1 MNVLE
6 IRDYLTSRGLKY
18 KWLAN
23 QIGISESYMS
33 LLISGKRNWN
43 QNFIEKTAD
52 VLDIQTDRLLQ
63 MINQNI
69 INNPKK
75 LIKREFEKKSLFS
88 REKIFN
94 DFKNI

>member
-69 INNPKK
+69 INNWENNGKY
-75 LIKREFEKKSLFS
+75 I
-88 REKIFN
+88 
-94 DFKNI
+94 

>member
-1 MNVLE
+1 MNVVE
-6 IRDYLTSRGLKY
+6 IKDYLTSRGLKY

-69 INNPKK
+69 INN
-75 LIKREFEKKSLFS
+75 RENNGKY
-88 REKIFN
+88 I
-94 DFKNI
+94 

>member
-52 VLDIQTDRLLQ
+52 VLDIQTDRLLR

-69 INNPKK
+69 INN
-75 LIKREFEKKSLFS
+75 RENNGKY
-88 REKIFN
+88 I
-94 DFKNI
+94 

>member
-69 INNPKK
+69 INN
-75 LIKREFEKKSLFS
+75 RENNGKY
-88 REKIFN
+88 I
-94 DFKNI
+94 

>member
-23 QIGISESYMS
+23 QIWISESYMS

-69 INNPKK
+69 INN
-75 LIKREFEKKSLFS
+75 RENNGKYIWSYYGV
-88 REKIFN
+88 
-94 DFKNI
+94 

>member
-6 IRDYLTSRGLKY
+6 IKDYLTSRGLKY

-69 INNPKK
+69 INN
-75 LIKREFEKKSLFS
+75 RENNGKY
-88 REKIFN
+88 I
-94 DFKNI
+94 

>member
-69 INNPKK
+69 INN
-75 LIKREFEKKSLFS
+75 RENNGKYIWSYYGV
-88 REKIFN
+88 
-94 DFKNI
+94 

>member
-1 MNVLE
+1 MNIVE

-69 INNPKK
+69 INN
-75 LIKREFEKKSLFS
+75 RENNGKY
-88 REKIFN
+88 I
-94 DFKNI
+94 

>member
-1 MNVLE
+1 MNVVE

-69 INNPKK
+69 INN
-75 LIKREFEKKSLFS
+75 RENNGKY
-88 REKIFN
+88 I
-94 DFKNI
+94 

>member
-6 IRDYLTSRGLKY
+6 IRDYLPSRGLKY

-69 INNPKK
+69 INN
-75 LIKREFEKKSLFS
+75 RENNGKY
-88 REKIFN
+88 I
-94 DFKNI
+94 

>member
-1 MNVLE
+1 MNFLE

-52 VLDIQTDRLLQ
+52 VLDIDR
-63 MINQNI
+63 IRRI
-69 INNPKK
+69 HEAIP
-75 LIKREFEKKSLFS
+75 I
-88 REKIFN
+88 
-94 DFKNI
+94 